1 MVWRRT
7 CARPFDGDAAEQMQ
21 AHRLVTCDSWRW
33 RRTER
38 RKDGVGSM
46 RASVRTVSVDKTL
59 QAIDEAL
66 RKDDERT
73 AVELATSM
81 ADEGKLRGFGKSQLV
96 PKRSYSLAE
105 LKLNKIDTTKFLAPV
120 DTIVEN
126 VTKNLLVASVAAVAA
141 SAYFFHLEA
150 RQVLGVG
157 MGYFFFKSVDQV
169 ANAGGVEALL
179 IDTAV
184 RVVEPKFARRVAEHE
199 AGHFLIAYLVGILPK
214 TYTLSSLDVFRKFKV
229 LNVQAGTLFCDE
241 AFQKEVA
248 SGKLS
253 SASLDRY
260 CCVALAG
267 VSTEYIRYGHAE
279 GGTNDVQQLDATL
292 RALRFSQ
299 KKADDQVRW
308 SVLST
313 VELLR
318 RHERVHASL
327 VDAMLTGESVGSCIQ
342 VIEDALE
349 GVAFI

>member
-1 MVWRRT
+1 MLSL
-7 CARPFDGDAAEQMQ
+7 DGGAAEGMQ
-21 AHRLVTCDSWRW
+21 AHRIVTCDSWRW
-33 RRTER
+33 RRTR
-38 RKDGVGSM
+38 R
-46 RASVRTVSVDKTL
+46 RRRTVGPIHASARTTSIDETL
-59 QAIDEAL
+59 QAIDKAL
-66 RKDDERT
+66 QRDDERT
-73 AVELATSM
+73 AVELATAM
-81 ADEGKLRGFGKSQLV
+81 AEQGKLRGFGKSQLV

-120 DTIVEN
+120 DTIVES
-126 VTKNLLVASVAAVAA
+126 VTKNLLLASVAAVAA
-141 SAYFFHLEA
+141 SAYYFHLEL

-214 TYTLSSLDVFRKFKV
+214 NYTLSSLDVFRKFKV

-308 SVLST
+308 SVLNT

-318 RHERVHASL
+318 RHDRVHASL
-327 VDAMLTGESVGSCIQ
+327 VDAMMAGKSVGSCIA
-342 VIEDALE
+342 VVEDALE
-349 GVAFI
+349 GVQFV